1 MGQTNLD
8 KSDLNL
14 NLGAI
19 PSFYLY
25 RDGFLCDT
33 LVSSSHVK
41 LESFIETNYVRDPI
55 TNNDETNYE
64 LNALKEAEKLKVF
77 KCSLCSQFGHKTTE
91 CKLQPENTNKNIK
104 INEKKNSDPKKQI
117 TIVVNEQKKPVE
129 RLAIASAQHLDLK
142 LSRSFSNFNNNNN
155 NNNNNIKN
163 SNSTNNLKNNGT
175 ISTIDLQKNKAKPA
189 SFKELKEI
197 KEAKEVK
204 ESKEIKEQN
213 QIKDPKD
220 LKLSDDSSKD
230 LLDKI
235 SKLEALA
242 KKQKEE
248 IAMLKQKLEEITNE
262 NIILK
267 RNKSSYY

>member
-1 MGQTNLD
+1 MGQSNLD

-25 RDGFLCDT
+25 RDGYLCDT

-41 LESFIETNYVRDPI
+41 LESFIETNYVKDPI
-55 TNNDETNYE
+55 TNDDEANYE

-77 KCSLCSQFGHKTTE
+77 KCSLCSQFGHKTSE
-91 CKLQPENTNKNIK
+91 CKLSPENTNKNIK
-104 INEKKNSDPKKQI
+104 SNDKKNSDPKKQI
-117 TIVVNEQKKPVE
+117 TIIVNEQKKHVE
-129 RLAIASAQHLDLK
+129 RLALISPQQNDLK

-155 NNNNNIKN
+155 NKN
-163 SNSTNNLKNNGT
+163 SNSTNNLKNNGA

-197 KEAKEVK
+197 KE
-204 ESKEIKEQN
+204 SKEIKEQN
-213 QIKDPKD
+213 QIKDPKE

-235 SKLEALA
+235 SKLEALT

-248 IAMLKQKLEEITNE
+248 IAMLKEKLEQITNE

-267 RNKSSYY
+267 RNKSAYY